1 MGSGREASRVSTDP
15 TYNVIAQVGEIF
27 VDRLYEMIA
36 QVKNIKHKDIALTS
50 PDNATGAHR
59 VTVYLYEVT
68 RNAHHLN
75 ADGRPAIAVEEN
87 GQNDGLKRDRG
98 DPLVLDL
105 HYIVTAHP
113 AGSDQSEADGE
124 ATTRTTKQH
133 ELLGLI
139 MQAVHEN
146 HILRGVDLPGDFS
159 GRELQIDL
167 ESRGTNELTNIWST
181 FEKAPYRPSIAYRV
195 TPVVIEGKET
205 AGKERVVE
213 QQFQEYS

>member
-1 MGSGREASRVSTDP
+1 MSTDP
-15 TYNVIAQVGEIF
+15 TYDVVAQVGEIF
-27 VDRLYEMIA
+27 VDRLYKVIS
-36 QVKNIKHKDIALTS
+36 QVKDIKPKDIALTS
-50 PDNATGAHR
+50 PDDATGTHR

-75 ADGRPAIAVEEN
+75 ADGRPAITVKQNGEN
-87 GQNDGLKRDRG
+87 GEREDGRG

-105 HYIVTAHP
+105 HYLVTAHP
-113 AGSDQSEADGE
+113 AGSDQSEAGGE
-124 ATTRTTKQH
+124 ATTRTTNQH

-159 GRELQIDL
+159 GGELQIDV
-167 ESRGTNELTNIWST
+167 ESRSTDELTNIWST
-181 FEKAPYRPSIAYRV
+181 FENAPYRPSIAYRV

-205 AGKERVVE
+205 AGTERVVD
-213 QQFQEYS
+213 QQFREYS